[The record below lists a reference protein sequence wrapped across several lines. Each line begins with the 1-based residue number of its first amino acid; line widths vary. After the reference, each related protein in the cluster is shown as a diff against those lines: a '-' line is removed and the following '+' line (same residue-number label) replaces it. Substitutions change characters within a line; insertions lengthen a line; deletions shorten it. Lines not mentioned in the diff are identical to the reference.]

1 MLVPAIR
8 RSFSFADSCNRRR
21 GWQAGRSYSHQ
32 AASTGARIEYLLL
45 KVTYHAC
52 AESGLLLSGLS
63 VHVRMS
69 RPDTPIPAAEPT
81 EHLAKTSRPRP
92 LFTANNRHHRST
104 TGVCC
109 LRVAFARQIQA
120 TRTPPRRSAALQ
132 PCRVIKGVPSRL
144 LPSLATTGQGFTP
157 RGGHARPFRSRD
169 RCYLTVLLTRR
180 LHSSS
185 RDDKVV
191 DDNAEICGTGEPHRS
206 RSLP

>member
-120 TRTPPRRSAALQ
+120 TRTPPRRSAAALQ
-132 PCRVIKGVPSRL
+132 PCRVTK
-144 LPSLATTGQGFTP
+144 
-157 RGGHARPFRSRD
+157 
-169 RCYLTVLLTRR
+169 
-180 LHSSS
+180 
-185 RDDKVV
+185 
-191 DDNAEICGTGEPHRS
+191 GTGCS
-206 RSLP
+206 FASASLSGYNWPRVYPTGGPRATIQIS